1 MVSNLV
7 NKTIVFFTTLI
18 FLLVVVTTVSAMPLT
33 PMSIDGSVT
42 IDGKTAPEGTVIT
55 AKMNGVQVDKYVV
68 QSDGKYMLTIEGEYE
83 DIGKTIEF
91 FVNGIDTDN
100 IEKWESGS
108 IVTTDLA
115 ISSSVDNSDKAS
127 LSTSSSNSYTN
138 YPSEN
143 DSDSEYSN
151 TSGISENEITESN
164 NDYETS
170 SNIASDSSDLAD
182 NSSSSTKIPGF
193 TSITCVIGLV
203 ILCIA
208 TNRK

>member
-1 MVSNLV
+1 MVNNLIY
-7 NKTIVFFTTLI
+7 KTIVFLATLI

-33 PMSIDGSVT
+33 PMSIDGSVI
-42 IDGKTAPEGTVIT
+42 IDGNTAPEGTVVT
-55 AKMNGVQVDKYVV
+55 AEIDGVQVDKYVV
-68 QSDGKYMLTIEGEYE
+68 QSDGKYMLTIEGESE
-83 DIGKTIEF
+83 DTGKTIEL

-115 ISSSVDNSDKAS
+115 ISSSADNSDKTS
-127 LSTSSSNSYTN
+127 SSTSSSNSYTN

-143 DSDSEYSN
+143 DSESEYSN
-151 TSGISENEITESN
+151 NSGISENEITESN
-164 NDYETS
+164 NDYGTS
-170 SNIASDSSDLAD
+170 SNVTSDSSDLPD